1 MDNRAQKVIT
11 KIEDPTAPA
20 KRAPWFDADMLA
32 REEAIRNNKSIH
44 KVEKDLLDRL
54 KVVYVD
60 SKDPHPN
67 PTQEENPSR
76 PLPQDVTQHYAEFVP
91 AQMRME
97 RPGLSRKIPPGKVS
111 LDQSVN
117 ILSKF
122 KESDGKFGAADISEQ
137 YKLNKEVAANIV
149 RHFEIFN
156 MMETNTREF
165 ETDRPDPLYAGKG
178 YCYGPGTTAQSD
190 INGIFTGKDWVD
202 KTKLV
207 EVEAQRREALMDEI
221 TETKRMVKS
230 RIEEAEQQKQLKE

>member
-1 MDNRAQKVIT
+1 
-11 KIEDPTAPA
+11 
-20 KRAPWFDADMLA
+20 MLA
-32 REEAIRNNKSIH
+32 REEAVRNNKSIH
-44 KVEKDLLDRL
+44 KIETDLLDRL

-60 SKDPHPN
+60 SKDP
-67 PTQEENPSR
+67 PTAPDPKMEVNPSR

-165 ETDRPDPLYAGKG
+165 ETDRPDPLYAGK
-178 YCYGPGTTAQSD
+178 
-190 INGIFTGKDWVD
+190 DWVD